1 MKVES
6 VIPMKTNTTQKIN
19 LYRRDEQGAVLIV
32 GLVMLLLMTI
42 VGLSAVSGS
51 NMQELMVGNLRDKS
65 LAFQA
70 AEAGLRIG
78 EDAVNGVNPP
88 DTSGTVKGFVEELPN
103 GTNATYWRESH
114 VWVDPVPANSDSVV
128 TDVDLLVTSE
138 QPRYVV
144 EKLIAVDV
152 LGGEGSGVDYGE
164 LLKLP
169 DLQVYRITS
178 RGVGL
183 TNNTVVYLQSIY
195 RRE

>member
-1 MKVES
+1 MNV
-6 VIPMKTNTTQKIN
+6 NTTQKLK
-19 LYRRDEQGAVLIV
+19 LYRREERGAVLIV
-32 GLVMLLLMTI
+32 GLIMLLLMTI

-70 AEAGLRIG
+70 AEAGLRVG

-88 DTSGTVKGFVEELPN
+88 NTSGTVKGFKSELPN
-103 GTNATYWRESH
+103 GADALFWRNTH
-114 VWVDPVPANSDSVV
+114 VWIDPTPANSDSVEV
-128 TDVDLLVTSE
+128 AKGTVDLLVASA

-144 EKLIAVDV
+144 EKLAAVDV
-152 LGGEGSGVDYGE
+152 LGGEGNGVDYGE

-169 DLQVYRITS
+169 ELQVYRITS

-183 TNNTVVYLQSIY
+183 TNNTIVYLQSIY

>member
-1 MKVES
+1 MKQS
-6 VIPMKTNTTQKIN
+6 VVQMTSPYPNQ
-19 LYRRDEQGAVLIV
+19 QGAVLIV
-32 GLVMLLLMTI
+32 GLVLLLLMTI
-42 VGLSAVSGS
+42 VGLSSISGS
-51 NMQELMVGNLRDKS
+51 NLQELMSGNLRDRN

-88 DTSGTVKGFVEELPN
+88 NTSGTVKGFMGELPN
-103 GTNATYWRESH
+103 GTNANYWRETH
-114 VWVDPVPANSDSVV
+114 VWVAPVPADSDSVV

-144 EKLIAVDV
+144 EKLSAVDV

-183 TNNTVVYLQSIY
+183 TNNSVVYLQSIY